1 MNTSAPPVR
10 ILFLCLF
17 MLGSY
22 LVQGQSI
29 SKPIVSGS
37 PVCSN
42 QLEVTFD
49 ATKAIIFGNFDSNT
63 NYYIELQKSGKIVYD
78 TLFKSDKST
87 SFFGE
92 WTISLSTKITPP
104 TAFPPGSGY
113 TIGVRSTNPD
123 VPSVTSDPFTIY
135 AGAPSPTIGSISQ
148 PTCTTSTGSVIL
160 NGLPATG
167 SWTITESPGGL
178 TKTGTGTSTT
188 FTGLTSGTHTFK
200 VTSANGCI
208 SSVSANVVID
218 PPPTVPA
225 APAVGQITQPTCTS
239 ATGSVALSGLPS
251 GNWTITKS
259 PGGLTK
265 TGIGTS
271 TTFTG
276 LSAGTHI
283 FTVTNETGC
292 TSPASANVAIDTPPN
307 PPAPIVSSVIQPTCS
322 TATGS
327 VTLSGLPSGNWTINP
342 GEITGSGPTKT
353 ITGLSPGNY
362 TFTVDV
368 PKTTTGLKAEYFNN
382 RYLSGTPSLTRT
394 DATVNFDWGSGNPG
408 SPINSDNF
416 SVRWSGKIQPLYSE
430 NYTFKTRSDDGIRLW
445 IDGIRIINNWTD
457 HSATFNEGT
466 ISLTAGVKY
475 DIVLEYYENGGDAV
489 AELYWSTSRN
499 QREQIIPESQ
509 LFSETGKCT
518 SFSSEPVEIKP
529 QPATPSAPVVGSV
542 IQPTCTSATGSVS
555 LSGLPSGSWT
565 INPGGISGSGT
576 NKTITG
582 LVPDTYNYTVT
593 NSSGC
598 VSSATANVV
607 INPQPLSISNNS
619 INYSGE
625 TRNICSASTA
635 SQIHGSQPTG
645 GSGTYSYLWESSTTG
660 PDSGFSPATGTNNTL
675 DYNPGNLIKT
685 TWFRRVVNS
694 GVCGASTSNVVEVN
708 VNPRPKLTPTSGDT
722 TICLGQT
729 VNLSGT
735 LSGTAP
741 WMVRGTI
748 NGAAF
753 SVSSSSPSLSYPF
766 SPTVNT
772 TVKITSITDVNGCT
786 NNEVHSIII
795 SVSQENVWTGAV
807 DTNWNNPNNWSC
819 NTLPTLATDVHIPS
833 GLQNYPKVNS
843 GQNALARKLTIE
855 SGASVFINGNWIRM
869 AGDLV
874 NSGVFNVEN
883 GSVSFEGTTAQQIP
897 SEAFLDDNVLNL
909 NIKNPAGVSS
919 LANIRILNSLKVE
932 QGNFNT
938 GNALLLVS
946 NEAGTAY
953 IDGSGTGTVTGSV
966 TMQRYLSN
974 SFGYKYFSTPFQN
987 TSVED
992 LAANFELQD
1001 ATTGFP
1007 HLYQYLENR
1016 QDGSGNDLTG
1026 WEKYLDAT
1034 TVINPGFG
1042 YAINPKGNAVSLTL
1056 QLSGT
1061 VNNGAVTV
1069 DLENNDGT
1077 YTNGF
1082 NLVGNPYPSPID
1094 WNLIVG
1100 SLNGIDN
1107 AIHFF
1112 TAGSDDR
1119 YTGTY
1124 TSYIDGISTDGR
1136 SSSVIPSMQGFFVRV
1151 SDPANGVYPATA
1163 SLQFKNAY
1171 RVGNQS
1177 EPNYYKAK
1185 NKAEVPQIKL
1195 MAGFKGEEMADA
1207 TVIYF
1212 RHGATT
1218 GFEKEL
1224 DAQKLL
1230 NTAVNVPS
1238 VYSLTALQEKLSIN
1252 AVSGTSMETMEI
1264 PLGISAERS
1273 GEMSLSLAETNNL
1286 FPSVYIYLKDI
1297 KKNVLKDLEKDGDYT
1312 FTSQKGQIND
1322 RFVLMFSSE
1331 KLSPVQMELAM
1342 EDFTVYTKNE
1352 QVLVRLN
1359 LPNNAEGKVILSS
1372 MAGQVLQS
1380 KRGSGKDVLTFSGMA
1395 AGIYLVTLKTEQES
1409 QTKKVIFKE

>member
-1 MNTSAPPVR
+1 
-10 ILFLCLF
+10 

-22 LVQGQSI
+22 LVQGQVYPPVINQPNLESNILCAGSEVEVNFEVRNGYTRIWYIFYTNFIPFTATTNFVVTLNDLNGNHYDIGSFSSEEVPDSRSI
-29 SKPIVSGS
+29 EFFTMHSKVKIPNGISGS
-37 PVCSN
+37 N
-42 QLEVTFD
+42 YTLEIKSENPG
-49 ATKAIIFGNFDSNT
+49 ATSIA
-63 NYYIELQKSGKIVYD
+63 
-78 TLFKSDKST
+78 
-87 SFFGE
+87 
-92 WTISLSTKITPP
+92 
-104 TAFPPGSGY
+104 
-113 TIGVRSTNPD
+113 
-123 VPSVTSDPFTIY
+123 SDPFTIY
-135 AGAPSPTIGSISQ
+135 AGAPSPAIGSVSQ

-160 NGLPATG
+160 NGLPSTG

-178 TKTGTGTSTT
+178 TKTETGTSTT
-188 FTGLTSGTHTFK
+188 FTGLTPGTHTFN
-200 VTSANGCI
+200 VTNANRCTSSA
-208 SSVSANVVID
+208 SANVVIN

-225 APAVGQITQPTCTS
+225 APSVGKITQPTCTS
-239 ATGSVALSGLPS
+239 AKGSVSLSGLPS
-251 GNWTITKS
+251 GNWTITES

-265 TGIGTS
+265 SGTGTS

-276 LSAGTHI
+276 LSTGTHK

-292 TSPASANVAIDTPPN
+292 TSPASANVTIDTPPN
-307 PPAPIVSSVIQPTCS
+307 PPAPIVSSVFQPSCS

-327 VTLSGLPSGNWTINP
+327 VTLSGLPSGNWSINP
-342 GEITGSGPTKT
+342 GGITGSGTTKT
-353 ITGLSPGNY
+353 ISGLTPGNY
-362 TFTVDV
+362 TYTVDV

-382 RYLSGTPSLTRT
+382 KDLSGTPSLTRT

-416 SVRWSGKIQPLYSE
+416 SVKWSGQIQPSYSE

-445 IDGIRIINNWTD
+445 INGTRIINNWTD
-457 HSATFNEGT
+457 HSVTSNTGT
-466 ISLTAGVKY
+466 INLTAGVKY
-475 DIVLEYYENGGDAV
+475 NIVLEYYENGGSAV
-489 AELYWSTSRN
+489 AQLYWSSRS
-499 QREQIIPESQ
+499 QEEQIVPQSQ
-509 LFSETGKCT
+509 LFSESGKCT
-518 SFSSEPVEIKP
+518 SFSSEPIVINS
-529 QPATPSAPVVGSV
+529 QPATPAALVVESV
-542 IQPTCTSATGSVS
+542 TQPTCTIATGSVS

-582 LVPDTYNYTVT
+582 LVPGNYNYTVT

-607 INPQPLSISNNS
+607 INPQPLIISNNS

-625 TRNICSASTA
+625 TRSICSASTA

-645 GSGTYSYLWESSTTG
+645 GNGAYSYLWESSTTG

-753 SVSSSSPSLSYPF
+753 SVSSSSASISYPF

-772 TVKITSITDVNGCT
+772 TVNITSITDANGCT
-786 NNEVHSIII
+786 NNEVHSITIT
-795 SVSQENVWTGAV
+795 VSQKYTWTGTQ
-807 DTNWNNPNNWSC
+807 DTNWNNKANWSC
-819 NTLPTLATDVHIPS
+819 NTLPTLETDVLIPN
-833 GLQNYPKVNS
+833 GLQNYPKVNT

-855 SGASVFINGNWIRM
+855 SGASVFVNDNWIRM

-874 NSGVFNVEN
+874 NSGDFNVES
-883 GSVSFEGTTAQQIP
+883 GSVSFEGANAQQIP
-897 SEAFLDDNVLNL
+897 SAAFLNDNVLNL

-932 QGNFNT
+932 QGIFNT
-938 GNALLLVS
+938 GNTLLLVS
-946 NEAGTAY
+946 NEAGTSY

-974 SFGYKYFSTPFQN
+974 AFGYKYFSTPFQN

-1001 ATTGFP
+1001 ATTRFP

-1016 QDGSGNDLTG
+1016 EDGSGNDLTG

-1034 TVINPGFG
+1034 SAINPGFG
-1042 YAINPKGNAVSLTL
+1042 YAINPKGNATSLTL

-1061 VNNGAVTV
+1061 VNNGAVAV
-1069 DLENNDGT
+1069 DLQNNNGT

-1094 WNLIVG
+1094 WNLVVG
-1100 SLNGIDN
+1100 SLSGIDN

-1136 SSSVIPSMQGFFVRV
+1136 SSSIIPSMQGFFVRV
-1151 SDPANGVYPATA
+1151 SDPANDVYPATA
-1163 SLQFKNAY
+1163 SLQFKNAF

-1177 EPNYYKAK
+1177 EPNYYKTK

-1195 MAGFKGEEMADA
+1195 TAGFKGEEMADA

-1212 RHGATT
+1212 KHGATT

-1238 VYSLTALQEKLSIN
+1238 LYSLTALQEKLSIN
-1252 AVSGTSMETMEI
+1252 AVSGTSIETMEI

-1273 GEMSLSLAETNNL
+1273 GEMSLSLAETTNL
-1286 FPSVYIYLKDI
+1286 FPSVYIYLKDN
-1297 KKNVLKDLEKDGDYT
+1297 KKNVLIDLDNDRDYT

-1331 KLSPVQMELAM
+1331 KLSSAQMELAM
-1342 EDFTVYTKNE
+1342 EDFTIYTKNE
-1352 QVLVRLN
+1352 QVLVLLN
-1359 LPNNAEGKVILSS
+1359 LPGNAEGKVILSS

-1395 AGIYLVTLKTEQES
+1395 AGIYLVTLETVQES

>member
-1 MNTSAPPVR
+1 M
-10 ILFLCLF
+10 
-17 MLGSY
+17 
-22 LVQGQSI
+22 
-29 SKPIVSGS
+29 
-37 PVCSN
+37 
-42 QLEVTFD
+42 
-49 ATKAIIFGNFDSNT
+49 GN
-63 NYYIELQKSGKIVYD
+63 
-78 TLFKSDKST
+78 
-87 SFFGE
+87 
-92 WTISLSTKITPP
+92 
-104 TAFPPGSGY
+104 SGY
-113 TIGVRSTNPD
+113 TIEVSSTNPD
-123 VPSVTSDPFTIY
+123 VPSVASDPFTIY
-135 AGAPSPTIGSISQ
+135 AGPISPAIGSISQ
-148 PTCTTSTGSVIL
+148 PTCSTSTGSVIL

-167 SWTITESPGGL
+167 SWTITEFSGGR
-178 TKTGTGTSTT
+178 TKIGTGTSTT
-188 FTGLTSGTHTFK
+188 FTGLTSGTHTFN
-200 VTSANGCI
+200 VINANGCT
-208 SSVSANVVID
+208 SSASANVVIN

-225 APAVGQITQPTCTS
+225 APIIENISQPTCIIP
-239 ATGSVALSGLPS
+239 TGSAVLKGLPS
-251 GNWTITKS
+251 GNWTIAES

-265 TGIGTS
+265 TGTGTN

-276 LSAGTHI
+276 LSAGTHT

-292 TSPASANVAIDTPPN
+292 TSPASANVTIDTPPN
-307 PPAPIVSSVIQPTCS
+307 PPAPIVQTVNQPTCT
-322 TATGS
+322 TATGT
-327 VTLSGLPSGNWTINP
+327 VTLSGLPAGNWTINP
-342 GEITGSGPTKT
+342 GGITGSGSTKT
-353 ITGLSPGNY
+353 ITGLTPGNY
-362 TFTVDV
+362 TYTVDI

-382 RYLSGTPSLTRT
+382 QDLSGTPSLIRT
-394 DATVNFDWGSGNPG
+394 DATVNFNWGSGNPG

-416 SVRWSGKIQPLYSE
+416 SVKWSGQIQPLYSE
-430 NYTFKTRSDDGIRLW
+430 NYTFKTRSDDGIRLKVNGNQ
-445 IDGIRIINNWTD
+445 IFENWTD

-466 ISLTAGVKY
+466 IRLTAGVKY
-475 DIVLEYYENGGDAV
+475 DIVLEYYENAGDAV
-489 AELYWSTSRN
+489 AQLYWSSRS
-499 QREQIIPESQ
+499 QREQIVPQSQ
-509 LFSETGKCT
+509 LFSDTGKCT
-518 SFSSEPVEIKP
+518 SFSSEPVVINP

-542 IQPTCTSATGSVS
+542 TQPTCTSATGSVS
-555 LSGLPSGSWT
+555 LSGLPSGSWI
-565 INPGGISGSGT
+565 INPGGITGSGT

-582 LVPDTYNYTVT
+582 LVPGNYKYTVT

-645 GSGTYSYLWESSTTG
+645 GSGTFSYSWQSSTTG
-660 PDSGFSPATGTNNTL
+660 SDSGFSPANGTNTTL
-675 DYNPGNLIKT
+675 DYNPGTLTQT
-685 TWFRRVVNS
+685 TWFRRIVNS
-694 GVCGASTSNVVEVN
+694 GVCGASTSNVIKVS
-708 VNPRPKLTPTSGDT
+708 VNPLPKLTPTSGDT

-735 LSGTAP
+735 LSGKAP

-753 SVSSSSPSLSYPF
+753 SVSSPSASLSYPF

-772 TVKITSITDVNGCT
+772 TVKITSVTDANGCT
-786 NNEVHSIII
+786 NNEVHSITIT
-795 SVSQENVWTGAV
+795 VSQKYTWTGAA
-807 DTNWNNPNNWSC
+807 DTNWNNPANWSC
-819 NTLPTLATDVHIPS
+819 NQIPTLQNNVIIPAELAS
-833 GLQNYPKVNS
+833 NNYPIIS
-843 GQNALARKLTIE
+843 TGANALSKNLNIE
-855 SGASVFINGNWIRM
+855 SGASVIVNGNWIRM
-869 AGDLV
+869 AGNLV
-874 NSGVFNVEN
+874 NAGVFKVEN
-883 GSVSFEGTTAQQIP
+883 GSVSFEGTTTQQIP
-897 SEAFLDDNVLNL
+897 SAAFLNDNVLNL

-919 LANIRILNSLKVE
+919 LANINILNSLKVE

-953 IDGSGTGTVTGSV
+953 IDGSGAGSVSGSV
-966 TMQRYLSN
+966 TMQRYLAN
-974 SFGYKYFSTPFQN
+974 AFGYKYFSSPFQN
-987 TSVED
+987 SSVED

-1001 ATTGFP
+1001 PETGFP

-1016 QDGSGNDLTG
+1016 KNSAGKDLTG
-1026 WEKYLDAT
+1026 WEKYLGLT
-1034 TVINPGFG
+1034 NSLQPGYG
-1042 YAINPKGNAVSLTL
+1042 YAINPSGEPRVLTL
-1056 QLSGT
+1056 ELSGE
-1061 VNNGAVTV
+1061 VSNGPVTV
-1069 DLENNDGT
+1069 ALQNNNGT

-1094 WNLIVG
+1094 WNLMLS
-1100 SLNGIDN
+1100 SLSGIDN

-1136 SSSVIPSMQGFFVRV
+1136 SSSIIPSMQGFFVRV

-1163 SLQFKNAY
+1163 SLEFKNAF

-1177 EPNYYKAK
+1177 EPNYYRAK

-1195 MAGFKGEEMADA
+1195 TASFAGEEMADA

-1212 RHGATT
+1212 KHDATP
-1218 GFEKEL
+1218 GFEKEM

-1238 VYSLTALQEKLSIN
+1238 VYSLTALHEKLSIN
-1252 AVSGTSMETMEI
+1252 AVSGTSIETMEI
-1264 PLGISAERS
+1264 QLGISAERS
-1273 GEMSLSLAETNNL
+1273 GEMRLSLAETTNL
-1286 FPSVYIYLKDI
+1286 FPSVYIYLKDNR
-1297 KKNVLKDLEKDGDYT
+1297 KNVLKDLDKDRSYT

-1331 KLSPVQMELAM
+1331 KLSPAQIELAM

-1359 LPNNAEGKVILSS
+1359 LPDNAEGTVILSS

-1380 KRGSGKDVLTFSGMA
+1380 KKGSGKDVLTFSGMA
-1395 AGIYLVTLKTEQES
+1395 AGIYLVTLETEQES